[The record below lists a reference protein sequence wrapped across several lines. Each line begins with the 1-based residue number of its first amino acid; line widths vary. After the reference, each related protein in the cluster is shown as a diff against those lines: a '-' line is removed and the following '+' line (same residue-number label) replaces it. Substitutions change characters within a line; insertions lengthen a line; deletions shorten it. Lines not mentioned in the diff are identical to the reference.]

1 MSVFEGAEVRQR
13 QRTSTG
19 EIPPQD
25 PVFTYC
31 WHDWSII
38 NKKKPHFISP
48 AAKDR
53 QILEQVPRVYTFLC
67 ARRKQGD
74 AKEEEEVK
82 GNIWCITS
90 APGLLT
96 VGNH

>member
-1 MSVFEGAEVRQR
+1 MKAPKCVRDKGRALEKFPHKIQSSH
-13 QRTSTG
+13 TAG
-19 EIPPQD
+19 M
-25 PVFTYC
+25 
-31 WHDWSII
+31 
-38 NKKKPHFISP
+38 KKPHFISP
-48 AAKDR
+48 TAKDR
-53 QILEQVPRVYTFLC
+53 QLLEQVPRVYTFLC